1 MPTITFSTL
10 LQNRCNSETG
20 KPEYWKPIKPKRTPF
35 QWDGYGIPEVVE
47 RVLALQLVLELPV
60 GRFVSEASKSELP
73 VSATIKKLLFSNIG
87 DENVHERAFRQ
98 ASEVYPISQRVQGE
112 ADAIAQE
119 WIEASGHPIEKPTL
133 LECGVFTP
141 ALAFLQVCGG
151 QSLQGVAA
159 QVAKDEQRHVATN
172 RGVMRKLGMDPANP
186 APHLELR
193 CRETLDWLFDG
204 LSVPVTAHGPWFFK
218 TDLDKDF
225 LIEEAVNLVRYGISP
240 GLNQL
245 LEGAAIYVP
254 PFEKEN
260 SEFLY

>member
-1 MPTITFSTL
+1 MPTITFSNL

-20 KPEYWKPIKPKRTPF
+20 KPEYWKPTKPKHAPF

-47 RVLALQLVLELPV
+47 RVLALQMALELPV
-60 GRFVSEASKSELP
+60 GKFVSEASKTELP
-73 VSATIKKLLFSNIG
+73 VSATIKKLLLSNVG
-87 DENVHERAFRQ
+87 DENVHERAFRY
-98 ASEVYPISQRVQGE
+98 ASEVYPISKKIFFE
-112 ADAIAQE
+112 AEAIAQV
-119 WIEASGHPIEKPTL
+119 WIGAAGHPIEKPTL

-151 QSLQGVAA
+151 QALQGVAA

-172 RGVMRKLGMDPANP
+172 RGAMRKLGMDPGNP
-186 APHLELR
+186 APYLEVC

-204 LSVPVTAHGPWFFK
+204 LSVPTSAKGPWFFEVNF
-218 TDLDKDF
+218 DKDF
-225 LIEEAVNLVRYGISP
+225 LIEESANLVRYALSP

-245 LEGAAIYVP
+245 LTGASIYVP

-260 SEFLY
+260 AEQSY